1 MQINPVIEKELKTK
15 MRGWRAPALI
25 TAYLGFLFFVVFI
38 YFLIYQ
44 ENRRY
49 GSQVLI
55 PEIVVSLYNTIAFI
69 QLLLI
74 LFITPIITGG
84 AISSERERQTLDLL
98 LCTDFSAL
106 KIIIG
111 KIFVS
116 IAHIMLLVTASFPIL
131 GIVFLY
137 GGVRIWDV
145 ILLFIFYII
154 IAVMTASI
162 GVFYST
168 VFKKSIVSIVMTYL
182 TLGFFIVGTAIALL
196 IYSELILD
204 YLYRLNWYDIMFFLT
219 PNPFYGFGIVI
230 EDTLTDY
237 DLLALFVEAAIY
249 RGGVPVIT
257 ALGANSIFNI
267 ALSICLIM
275 LSARRLRRLK

>member
-237 DLLALFVEAAIY
+237 GLLDLFVEAAIY

>member
-44 ENRRY
+44 EDRRY

-237 DLLALFVEAAIY
+237 GLLDLFVEAAIY

>member
-237 DLLALFVEAAIY
+237 GLLDLFVEAATY

>member
-116 IAHIMLLVTASFPIL
+116 IAHIMLLVTTSFPIL

-204 YLYRLNWYDIMFFLT
+204 YLYKLNWYDIMFFLT

-237 DLLALFVEAAIY
+237 GLLALFVEAAIY

>member
-237 DLLALFVEAAIY
+237 GLLALFVEAAIY

-257 ALGANSIFNI
+257 ALGANSIYNI

>member
-116 IAHIMLLVTASFPIL
+116 IAHIMLLVTTSFPIL

-196 IYSELILD
+196 IYD

-237 DLLALFVEAAIY
+237 GLLDLFVEVAVY

>member
-237 DLLALFVEAAIY
+237 GLLFLFVEASFY
-249 RGGVPVIT
+249 RGGVHVIT
-257 ALGANSIFNI
+257 DLGANSIFNI

>member
-84 AISSERERQTLDLL
+84 AISSERERQTLELL

-237 DLLALFVEAAIY
+237 GLLALFVEAAIY

>member
-204 YLYRLNWYDIMFFLT
+204 YLYRLDWYDIMFFLT

-237 DLLALFVEAAIY
+237 GLLDLFVEAATY

>member
-116 IAHIMLLVTASFPIL
+116 IAHIMLLVTTSFPIL

-237 DLLALFVEAAIY
+237 GLLALFVEAAIY

>member
-196 IYSELILD
+196 IYSELIMD

-237 DLLALFVEAAIY
+237 GLLDLFVEAAIY

>member
-116 IAHIMLLVTASFPIL
+116 IAHIMLLVTTSFPIL

-196 IYSELILD
+196 IYD
-204 YLYRLNWYDIMFFLT
+204 YLCRLNWYDIMFFLT

-237 DLLALFVEAAIY
+237 GLLDLFVEVAVY

>member
-196 IYSELILD
+196 IYD

-237 DLLALFVEAAIY
+237 GLLDLFVEVAVY

>member
-196 IYSELILD
+196 IYD

-237 DLLALFVEAAIY
+237 GLLDLFVEAAIY

>member
-204 YLYRLNWYDIMFFLT
+204 YLYKLNWYDIMFFLT

-237 DLLALFVEAAIY
+237 GLLALFVEAAIY